1 MATASTRTSFS
12 DVQSL
17 QTYAQSWNFD
27 LIFKTLP
34 SAVSTEIKELK
45 YRCKTSAL
53 PGMTIDDVLI
63 ELHGVSVNR
72 PGRKTFSHHF
82 TATFVDSM
90 SLSCYHGFM
99 QWSNLIHSWENNS
112 RAASSVAMVEASII
126 VYGDDATTIAREI
139 QLSNVW
145 PQDVPELSFDGA
157 ASNAIEPSITFSFD
171 HIRGN

>member
-27 LIFKTLP
+27 LIFKTIP

-53 PGMTIDDVLI
+53 PGATFDDLLV

-82 TATFVDSM
+82 TATFVESM
-90 SLSCYHGFM
+90 SLSCYNGFM
-99 QWSNLIHSWENNS
+99 QWSSMIHSWENNT
-112 RAASSVAMVEASII
+112 RATGSSAMVDASLI
-126 VYGDDATTIAREI
+126 VYGDDATTIEREI

-145 PQDVPELSFDGA
+145 PQEVSEISFDGG
-157 ASNAIEPSITFSFD
+157 ASNAIETSITFSFD